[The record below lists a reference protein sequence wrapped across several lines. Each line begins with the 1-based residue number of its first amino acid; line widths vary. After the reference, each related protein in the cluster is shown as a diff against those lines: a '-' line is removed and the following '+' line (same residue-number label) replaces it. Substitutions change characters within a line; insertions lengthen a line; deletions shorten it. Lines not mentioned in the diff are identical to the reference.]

1 MVVGT
6 CRSERPQMVVA
17 GTCAGS
23 SSVNSPTAK
32 PSVGK
37 HTPPAAQAKRT
48 RCEEE
53 AAAVQQRKQARL
65 DKRAEADAGM
75 LQTRQC
81 VRLSTLVHTVLP
93 VRGDAVPTGEAQ
105 AVPDVRRHQI
115 ARLPQGAVCRGTP
128 ASAAYLPG
136 AGGISQG
143 LPMEGEVL
151 CQCQAPHRVWGGSQG
166 GSCTGR

>member
-1 MVVGT
+1 M
-6 CRSERPQMVVA
+6 
-17 GTCAGS
+17 
-23 SSVNSPTAK
+23 
-32 PSVGK
+32 
-37 HTPPAAQAKRT
+37 
-48 RCEEE
+48 
-53 AAAVQQRKQARL
+53 
-65 DKRAEADAGM
+65 
-75 LQTRQC
+75 
-81 VRLSTLVHTVLP
+81 HTVLP

-151 CQCQAPHRVWGGSQG
+151 CQCQAPHRVWAGPRVGRVRAGSARAYIG
-166 GSCTGR
+166 PTGLISECCVLVLFTPMPICSH